1 MQYFICVMCQTNT
14 MIPSPIST
22 VFLFL
27 FAMMFISTM
36 YRVANRSIKTHLIT
50 YPVVTNPDIVYP
62 EQVPVLTKKDIL
74 HSAFGINSIV
84 SPPFPIKPFMLNK
97 NKTHDTYESVKR
109 NLLLP

>member
-1 MQYFICVMCQTNT
+1 

-27 FAMMFISTM
+27 FVLLTLSTM
-36 YRVANRSIKTHLIT
+36 HRVMNRSITQQ
-50 YPVVTNPDIVYP
+50 VMVSNPDIAYP
-62 EQVPVLTKKDIL
+62 EQTPILTKKDIL

-84 SPPFPIKPFMLNK
+84 SPPFPIKPFVLNK